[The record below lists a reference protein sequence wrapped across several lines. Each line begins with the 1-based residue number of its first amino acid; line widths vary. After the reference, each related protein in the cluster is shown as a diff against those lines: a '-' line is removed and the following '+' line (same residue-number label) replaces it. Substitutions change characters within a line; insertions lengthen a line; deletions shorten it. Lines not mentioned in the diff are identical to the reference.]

1 MQTLGTLAPLIFNS
15 LVWDV
20 HRTDGCYL
28 PANSAM
34 CLDPSLFPEPDVF
47 MPERFLEPKST
58 PANFTIPFGFG
69 RRICPGIDVAEQSL
83 FITFAR

>member
-1 MQTLGTLAPLIFNS
+1 
-15 LVWDV
+15 
-20 HRTDGCYL
+20 
-28 PANSAM
+28 M

-47 MPERFLEPKST
+47 MPERFLEPKNT
-58 PANFTIPFGFG
+58 PVNFTIPFGFG

>member
-1 MQTLGTLAPLIFNS
+1 MLGLSFDSITIPTHQYGL
-15 LVWDV
+15 
-20 HRTDGCYL
+20 HRSILHNEEYY
-28 PANSAM
+28 PN
-34 CLDPSLFPEPDVF
+34 PESF

-83 FITFAR
+83 FIPFAR